1 MMTVVA
7 ILIFAAAFG
16 VAATS
21 IYATVRPSLPK
32 IYAALSGDGVQ
43 VMLPPLPP
51 RRSPAMRV
59 SVRPMTGSTTEWRA
73 AA

>member
-1 MMTVVA
+1 MMTVVT

-32 IYAALSGDGVQ
+32 IYAALSGNSAQ
-43 VMLPPLPP
+43 AMLPPIPP
-51 RRSPAMRV
+51 RRAPVMRV
-59 SVRPMTGSTTEWRA
+59 SVRPVTAQMAEWRA

>member
-1 MMTVVA
+1 MMTIVA
-7 ILIFAAAFG
+7 ILIFATAFG

-32 IYAALSGDGVQ
+32 IYAALSGEGAQ
-43 VMLPPLPP
+43 AMLPPVPP
-51 RRSPAMRV
+51 RRAAVMRV
-59 SVRPMTGSTTEWRA
+59 SVRPVTGQMTEWRA